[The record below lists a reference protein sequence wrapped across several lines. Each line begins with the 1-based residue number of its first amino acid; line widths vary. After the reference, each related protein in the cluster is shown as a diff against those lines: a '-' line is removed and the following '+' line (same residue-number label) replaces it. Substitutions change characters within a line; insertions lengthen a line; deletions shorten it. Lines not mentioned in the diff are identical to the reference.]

1 MLLPRRLVGV
11 LGSLAV
17 VCPGGVAS
25 AETMFQNRSEPISE
39 PTVFVLR
46 VPEPEHHRV
55 EVEARVPGRDHGADL
70 ELMMATWTPGSYLV
84 REFARHV
91 EEIEAATPSGEPLAV
106 EKIAKNRWRV
116 ASGGASVVVRYRLYC
131 HELSVRTNF
140 VEPSFALLNGAAT
153 YLVPADASGPL
164 DGAFEVL
171 LEPPARWTRV
181 ATALEA
187 VGSGAEPATPAFR
200 APDYAALIDAP
211 IYAGDGRLH
220 RFEVDGVPHRILHH
234 GGEGVWDDE
243 RSVHD
248 AERIVRAMSDL
259 WGALPYPQY
268 LVLNLIVERGGGLEH
283 AESTTL
289 MTSRWNTGTRSG
301 YLDWLGLLSH
311 EIFHAWNVKRLHP
324 AGLGALDLEREV
336 YTRNLWVAEG
346 ITSYYDD
353 LMVRR
358 AGLTTREEYLERL
371 SRNVERL
378 QTRPGRQVQPL
389 ELASFDAWIK
399 HYRPDENSV
408 NSAVSY
414 YTKGAVVAFLLDVEI
429 RRATDGERSLDDALR
444 LAWERFGPPS
454 GSPGYT
460 REGIRD
466 VLLEAAGPAARE
478 RLAGFLERA
487 LGTTDELDYGPALE
501 WFGLRFA
508 EDGEA
513 DRTGEPPAAWL
524 GAETKVDAG
533 LLKVTRVPRGTPAW
547 DAGVAAGD
555 EILALGGYRVPPGGL
570 EERLQALRPGHSTT
584 LLLARRERLV
594 ELPVTFAEEPAQTWK
609 LEVDPDATPEQAHR
623 LDAWLGTQATAGPA
637 VDR

>member
-1 MLLPRRLVGV
+1 MSQSP
-11 LGSLAV
+11 
-17 VCPGGVAS
+17 
-25 AETMFQNRSEPISE
+25 SEPNAE

-55 EVEARVPGRDHGADL
+55 EVEARVPGRDDGADL

-91 EEIEAATPSGEPLAV
+91 EDLEAATASGKPLVV

-116 ASGGASVVVRYRLYC
+116 ASGGDPVIVRYTLYC

-140 VEPSFALLNGAAT
+140 VEPSFALLNGAPT

-164 DGAFEVL
+164 DGAFEVR
-171 LEPPARWTRV
+171 LELPERWTRV

-187 VGSGAEPATPAFR
+187 AGSGADTAARAFR
-200 APDYAALIDAP
+200 SPDYATLVDAP

-234 GGEGVWDDE
+234 GGEGIWDDE
-243 RSVHD
+243 GSVRD
-248 AERIVRAMSDL
+248 AERIVRAMGEL
-259 WGALPYPQY
+259 WGSLPYRHY

-289 MTSRWNTGTRSG
+289 MTSRWKAGTRSG

-311 EIFHAWNVKRLHP
+311 EVFHAWNVKRLHP

-353 LMVRR
+353 LMVHR
-358 AGLTTREEYLERL
+358 AGLSTREEYLERL

-378 QTRPGRQVQPL
+378 QTTPGRQVQPL

-429 RRATDGERSLDDALR
+429 RRATGGERSLDDALR
-444 LAWERFGPPS
+444 LAWERFGPPA

-460 REGIRD
+460 REGIRE
-466 VLLEAAGPAARE
+466 VLLDVAGPAARE
-478 RLAGFLERA
+478 GLAGLLERA
-487 LGTTDELDYGPALE
+487 LGTTDELEYGPALE
-501 WFGLRFA
+501 WLGLRFA
-508 EDGEA
+508 EKEDAEEPERA
-513 DRTGEPPAAWL
+513 GEPSAAWL
-524 GAETKVDAG
+524 GAETKVDDG
-533 LLKVTRVPRGTPAW
+533 RLRVTRVPRGTPAW
-547 DAGVAAGD
+547 TAGVAAGD
-555 EILALGGYRVPPGGL
+555 EILAIGGFRVPPREL
-570 EERLQALRPGHSTT
+570 DERLKALRPGHDST
-584 LLLARRERLV
+584 LLVARRERLL
-594 ELPVTFAEEPAQTWK
+594 ELPVTFSGEPAETWK
-609 LEVDPDATPEQAHR
+609 LEVDPDATPEQAKH
-623 LDAWLGTQATAGPA
+623 LDAWLGRQATAGPA